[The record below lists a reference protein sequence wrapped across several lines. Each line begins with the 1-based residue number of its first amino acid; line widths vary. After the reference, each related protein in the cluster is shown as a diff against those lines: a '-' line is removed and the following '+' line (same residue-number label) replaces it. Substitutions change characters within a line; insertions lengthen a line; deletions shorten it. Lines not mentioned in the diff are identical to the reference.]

1 MKATVEFSKRHR
13 KIRTQTTIPRNK
25 RSFMRANLS
34 ISLDAI
40 KRRRKNVDA
49 DEPRGDLRHT
59 APALFPFRNV
69 QLLKNE
75 IRKSHFMFHF
85 SDI

>member
-13 KIRTQTTIPRNK
+13 KIRTQKTIPLNK

-34 ISLDAI
+34 ISLDDI
-40 KRRRKNVDA
+40 KRRRKKNVDA

-59 APALFPFRNV
+59 TPAMIPFTKV

-75 IRKSHFMFHF
+75 ISF
-85 SDI
+85 